1 MNQKVN
7 QKGSY
12 MEMEN
17 TLQTIQQK
25 ELLLTETKQK
35 ELREQYIDRV
45 DVLEKVKS
53 LIMLPDV
60 ELMTVAQVADFYEVD
75 VNTIKKVY
83 QRNKNEIDEDGVVN
97 LTSKLLK
104 GQVVP
109 LDIINRTKAYAE
121 VEFKDGTKLILP
133 NRGLK
138 GFPKRAVLRIG
149 MLLRDSKVA
158 KEVRTQLLNTFEE
171 APAEAKTVNINEE
184 LDIQA
189 KIGQAF
195 LSGDI
200 MQIAEAVTE
209 GMAYKNRHIAK
220 LKSQN
225 DDLQLVNGTLTDKT
239 LYWADRA
246 CLNKAIRTMANVR
259 DVPIGQVWKELYDEL
274 LYGYHINLKARGGKP
289 YIAHIRKEEWANVVK
304 VFTAMCEKRYLNTA
318 DILRKA
324 KIKTENKSKGGKED

>member
-1 MNQKVN
+1 MA
-7 QKGSY
+7 
-12 MEMEN
+12 MEN

-75 VNTIKKVY
+75 VNTVKKVY

-149 MLLRDSKVA
+149 MLLRDSKIA

-171 APAEAKTVNINEE
+171 APAEVKTVNINEE

-220 LKSQN
+220 LEAQN
-225 DDLQLVNGTLTDKT
+225 DDLTLVNGTLTDKT

-259 DVPIGQVWKELYDEL
+259 GIPIGQVWKELYDEL

-304 VFTAMCEKRYLNTA
+304 VFTAMCEKRYLDTA

-324 KIKTENKSKGGKED
+324 KIKTEDKSKSGKED

>member
-1 MNQKVN
+1 MA
-7 QKGSY
+7 
-12 MEMEN
+12 MEN

-53 LIMLPDV
+53 LIMLPDI

-75 VNTIKKVY
+75 LDTIKRVY

-104 GQVVP
+104 EQVVP

-121 VEFKDGTKLILP
+121 VEFKDGTKIILP

-158 KEVRTQLLNTFEE
+158 KEVRT
-171 APAEAKTVNINEE
+171 
-184 LDIQA
+184 
-189 KIGQAF
+189 
-195 LSGDI
+195 
-200 MQIAEAVTE
+200 
-209 GMAYKNRHIAK
+209 
-220 LKSQN
+220 
-225 DDLQLVNGTLTDKT
+225 
-239 LYWADRA
+239 
-246 CLNKAIRTMANVR
+246 
-259 DVPIGQVWKELYDEL
+259 
-274 LYGYHINLKARGGKP
+274 
-289 YIAHIRKEEWANVVK
+289 
-304 VFTAMCEKRYLNTA
+304 
-318 DILRKA
+318 
-324 KIKTENKSKGGKED
+324 